1 MKRMIGVCPGCG
13 KPFKIEQ
20 AVSGEIVYCEDVCI
34 NPADMPTGERMMPDQ
49 ATKLYVD
56 GNMREM
62 KRQDY
67 IKMHGFD
74 PEPVMQA
81 VNKWREGQAR
91 KWAISQGKSPEEVD
105 EWMRKVAA
113 GKA

>member
-1 MKRMIGVCPGCG
+1 MIGVCPGCG

-20 AVSGEIVYCEDVCI
+20 AVGGEVVYCEDVCI
-34 NPADMPTGERMMPDQ
+34 NSADMPTGERMMADQ

-81 VNKWREGQAR
+81 VNKWREGQVR
-91 KWAISQGKSPEEVD
+91 KWAISLGKSPDEVD
-105 EWMRKVAA
+105 EWIRKLNI
-113 GKA
+113 KRP